1 MSLIESHDTLRI
13 LLVEDDP
20 LLQQLFEHFIKE
32 RYTLVGVVT
41 TCQEAMTLYQTLEE
55 KPDLIIIDCSVAK
68 KNELAF
74 SRELLSFDSS
84 MKVLMLSDNTNF
96 KQRVIIGN
104 RVSIMQ
110 KPNHINDLLDELCY
124 IG

>member
-1 MSLIESHDTLRI
+1 MSLIESSDTLRI

-20 LLQQLFEHFIKE
+20 LLQQLFEHFIKA
-32 RYTLVGVVT
+32 RYTLIGVVT

-55 KPDLIIIDCSVAK
+55 KPDLIIIDCIVTK

-84 MKVLMLSDNTNF
+84 LKVLMLSDNTNF

-124 IG
+124 LG